1 MDLHEGEEDMAQTAK
16 KLSIY
21 PTEKLKNSPIH
32 GIRPIGERE
41 IDISLLDTD
50 PTNPGSDQFS
60 KRYKR
65 RGDSIRESF
74 HIIGGPIYPLVV
86 CESTKKPGRYTI
98 VDGHGRG
105 DEAARSP
112 QKTIRV
118 IVFPPLTLEQRI
130 CLREVL
136 NAAQEP
142 FDTPLVL
149 KDLQLLARERGLS
162 IRNPNDVKTL
172 LADLPENVRKM
183 EGKLNLLA
191 EWPEQVLDQVGIDDD
206 DSKQII
212 GFDKIKS
219 LDVVVN
225 AIREQHPRIA
235 REFGGE
241 KLYLQV
247 LELYFQKL
255 FRGGRRSQETT
266 RVAAKL
272 LKELPQDDPLV
283 KRFLKGKVDF
293 GNFES
298 HAKRKISLQSE
309 KEDLVPLCK
318 ELNALLTDVD
328 VHNLTSVEKRSLKR
342 TAELVSQV
350 LTEMEPA

>member
-1 MDLHEGEEDMAQTAK
+1 MAQAAK
-16 KLSIY
+16 KVGIY
-21 PTEKLKNSPIH
+21 PAEKLKNSPIH

-41 IDISLLDTD
+41 IDIALLDTD

-74 HIIGGPIYPLVV
+74 HIIGGPVYPLVV
-86 CESTKKPGRYTI
+86 CESTEKPGRYLI
-98 VDGHGRG
+98 IDGHGRG
-105 DEAARSP
+105 DEAQRSP

-118 IVFPPLTLEQRI
+118 IVFPALTLEQRI

-149 KDLQLLARERGLS
+149 RDLQLLAQERGLS
-162 IRNPNDVKTL
+162 IRNPNDVKSL
-172 LADLPENVRKM
+172 LADLPLNVRKM
-183 EGKLNLLA
+183 EDKLNLLA
-191 EWPEQVLDQVGIDDD
+191 KWPEQVLEQVGIDDD
-206 DSKQII
+206 DSKHII
-212 GFDKIKS
+212 GFDKIKH

-225 AIREQHPRIA
+225 AVREQHPKVV
-235 REFGGE
+235 REFAGD

-247 LELYFQKL
+247 LDLYFQKL

-266 RVAAKL
+266 REAAKL
-272 LKELPQDDPLV
+272 LKQLPQDDPLV

-293 GNFES
+293 NNFETQ
-298 HAKRKISLQSE
+298 AKRKITLQSE
-309 KEDLVPLCK
+309 KDDLVPLCK
-318 ELNALLTDVD
+318 ELNALLTDLD
-328 VHNLTSVEKRSLKR
+328 VNNLTSVERRSLKR
-342 TAELVSQV
+342 TAELASQV
-350 LTEMEPA
+350 LAEMKAA